1 MTKKII
7 AIDLDG
13 TLLRRDNTISTYSVE
28 VIQQVKKLGHEVII
42 ATGRPYLMAKAYYE
56 QLGLTGP
63 MITFNGALTHHPTV
77 PDWSGT
83 LSVPIDQKHLLTLLK
98 ERDRFALD
106 FVASEYR
113 DHFYMTLEHRERID
127 PSLFGLTALTEDLRL
142 TPERVTAPPLALLAQ
157 TRHPDKYQLA
167 KEIKAYFKEDI
178 EVDSW
183 GGPMNILE
191 FSAKGVHKAFA
202 LEKLLSHL
210 GKTREDLIAF
220 GDEHNDTEMLAY
232 AQTGYAMKNANP
244 MLLPF
249 ADEQLP
255 YTCDQDGVA
264 RKLSEIFM
272 KNNEKKLKAT
282 PGAQSVK

>member
-1 MTKKII
+1 MTKKVI

-13 TLLRRDNTISTYSVE
+13 TLLRQDHTISAYSVD
-28 VIQQVKKLGHEVII
+28 VIQQVKKLGHEVVI

-56 QLGLTGP
+56 QLGLNGP
-63 MITFNGALTHHPTV
+63 MITFNGALTHHPTN
-77 PDWSGT
+77 PDWPGT
-83 LSVPIDQKHLLTLLK
+83 LTAPIAQHHLLRLLR
-98 ERDRFALD
+98 EQDRFQLD

-113 DHFYMTLEHRERID
+113 DHFFMTLDYPERID
-127 PSLFGLTALTEDLRL
+127 PSLFGLTSLSEALRL
-142 TPERVTAPPLALLAQ
+142 TPERVTAAPLALLAQ

-167 KEIKAYFKEDI
+167 KEIKAYFNEEI

-244 MLLPF
+244 MILPF

-264 RKLSEIFM
+264 KKLSEIFM
-272 KNNEKKLKAT
+272 KNNENF
-282 PGAQSVK
+282 